1 MLNIQEN
8 VTVEIC
14 VASEGKYIVG
24 HLIDSGFVGRR
35 KDAYSMDR
43 MRGKK

>member
-24 HLIDSGFVGRR
+24 HLTDSGFVGRR
-35 KDAYSMDR
+35 KDAIPWTE
-43 MRGKK
+43 